1 MNHVDSFLITLNY
14 FESLWIILNNFESLW
29 ITLNY
34 FESLWNHFESF
45 WSHFEPLW
53 IILNRL
59 NHFESIFFSVLV
71 WALAAIVAA
80 EVSNPDVQ
88 DQTKMFVAG
97 LLSISCVFLLL
108 RIILVILRQ
117 RSKPIGQDYDNVDS
131 SDPSRSGI
139 STYGS
144 IFWINN

>member
-1 MNHVDSFLITLNY
+1 MNHFKSLWISLNHFWSF
-14 FESLWIILNNFESLW
+14 WIILNQ
-29 ITLNY
+29 
-34 FESLWNHFESF
+34 FESF
-45 WSHFEPLW
+45 W
-53 IILNRL
+53 IN
-59 NHFESIFFSVLV
+59 IFFSVLV

-117 RSKPIGQDYDNVDS
+117 RTKPIGQDYDNVDS

-144 IFWINN
+144 IFWINNPKKKYFSLNFKIFEFLRQKW